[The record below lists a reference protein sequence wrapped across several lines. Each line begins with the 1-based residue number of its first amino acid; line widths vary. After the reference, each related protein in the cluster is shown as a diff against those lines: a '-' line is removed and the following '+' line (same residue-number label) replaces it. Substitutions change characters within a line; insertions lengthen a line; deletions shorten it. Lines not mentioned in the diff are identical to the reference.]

1 MNVFPQE
8 ILVGA
13 GGGAVAGYA
22 AGRVTKM
29 AVQVV
34 KWLVAIFVGIQVT
47 LDQMGI
53 ITIHYARASE
63 VMSSWFGVDGL
74 QSFMD
79 SITQVI
85 FSWVPMAGGFGAGFF
100 AWYKKI
106 LV

>member
-1 MNVFPQE
+1 MPQE
-8 ILVGA
+8 LLVGV

-53 ITIHYARASE
+53 ITIHYDRAFD
-63 VMSSWFGVDGL
+63 VMNSWFGVNGME
-74 QSFMD
+74 SFMNTMTD
-79 SITQVI
+79 II

-100 AWYKKI
+100 AGYKKMLI
-106 LV
+106 